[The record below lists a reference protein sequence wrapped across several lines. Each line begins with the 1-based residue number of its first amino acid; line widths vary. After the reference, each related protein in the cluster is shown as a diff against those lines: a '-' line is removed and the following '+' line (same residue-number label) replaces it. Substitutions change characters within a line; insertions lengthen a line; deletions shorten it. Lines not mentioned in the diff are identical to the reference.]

1 MTNQS
6 LPQKELKYYRL
17 MEDLKEK
24 ILSGEFK
31 AGDKLPSE
39 NELAYSY
46 QISRQTVRKA
56 LSILENAGLIGLP
69 VPGMIKKALEQLRE
83 KGDNED
89 GKPPD
94 EEEI

>member
-1 MTNQS
+1 MSQS

-39 NELAYSY
+39 NELSRSY
-46 QISRQTVRKA
+46 QISRQTVRQA
-56 LSILENAGLIGLP
+56 LSSLEHAG
-69 VPGMIKKALEQLRE
+69 
-83 KGDNED
+83 
-89 GKPPD
+89 
-94 EEEI
+94 

>member
-31 AGDKLPSE
+31 TGDKLPS
-39 NELAYSY
+39 
-46 QISRQTVRKA
+46 
-56 LSILENAGLIGLP
+56 
-69 VPGMIKKALEQLRE
+69 
-83 KGDNED
+83 
-89 GKPPD
+89 
-94 EEEI
+94 